1 MPRIILLLPA
11 LLALT
16 VMGIAHAEPVPAYQ
30 RTPVDVRRTTLIV
43 RDLERSL
50 AFYRDALG
58 LKVIY
63 DQVLRRPPPAD
74 NPEAGER
81 AVRMALLRANDDFVG
96 IIGLLEYQN
105 PRLPE
110 PPGGPGR
117 PGIGDVMMVF
127 NTNDLTRRFEN
138 ARNTP
143 GVTIASEPA
152 LLEYPGD
159 GGETIPVMVSSLWD
173 PDGYFIEL
181 SQILGTPLGQQPE
194 PESEPEPEPEPES
207 ESESQA
213 EVPTDAASSGIK

>member
-1 MPRIILLLPA
+1 MRHVARLLVPSVILATLVA
-11 LLALT
+11 SA
-16 VMGIAHAEPVPAYQ
+16 GAEPVPAYQ

-58 LKVIY
+58 LKVVY
-63 DQVLRRPPPAD
+63 DQVLRRPAPAN

-110 PPGGPGR
+110 PPNGPRR

-138 ARNTP
+138 ARTTP
-143 GVTIASEPA
+143 GVTVASEPA
-152 LLEYPGD
+152 LLEYPGPD
-159 GGETIPVMVSSLWD
+159 GNTIPVMVSSLWD

-181 SQILGTPLGQQPE
+181 NQILGTPPGQA
-194 PESEPEPEPEPES
+194 PESTPEEPAAEEPAREPDGPDEGE
-207 ESESQA
+207 
-213 EVPTDAASSGIK
+213 